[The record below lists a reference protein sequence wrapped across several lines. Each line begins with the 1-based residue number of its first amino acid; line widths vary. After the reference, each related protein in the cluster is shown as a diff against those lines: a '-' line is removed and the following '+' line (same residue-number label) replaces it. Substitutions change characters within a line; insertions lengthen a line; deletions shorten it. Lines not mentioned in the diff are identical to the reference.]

1 MNIKKVLIVSDSHQN
16 TYNVLRAIDKEKPFE
31 LLVHLGDLEDS
42 THEIEAAA
50 GLGCSCYFVRG
61 NCDTG
66 LELPVFTEFYLG
78 PHHVFAAHG
87 NRYHVHFGTEE
98 IERSAKMYDCDVVM
112 FGHTH
117 VPLIKEKKEML
128 LLNPGSISLPRQ
140 SGREK
145 TYIVLRAGEKG
156 MLIPEL
162 KHL

>member
-1 MNIKKVLIVSDSHQN
+1 
-16 TYNVLRAIDKEKPFE
+16 
-31 LLVHLGDLEDS
+31 
-42 THEIEAAA
+42 
-50 GLGCSCYFVRG
+50 
-61 NCDTG
+61 
-66 LELPVFTEFYLG
+66 
-78 PHHVFAAHG
+78 
-87 NRYHVHFGTEE
+87 
-98 IERSAKMYDCDVVM
+98 MYDCDVVM

-117 VPLIKEKKEML
+117 VPLIKEKKDML